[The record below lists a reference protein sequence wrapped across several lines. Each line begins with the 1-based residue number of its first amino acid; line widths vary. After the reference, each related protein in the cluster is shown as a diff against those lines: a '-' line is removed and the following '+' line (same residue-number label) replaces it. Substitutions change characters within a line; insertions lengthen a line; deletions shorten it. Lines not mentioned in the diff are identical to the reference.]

1 MCTSAQEGVVG
12 LMEMVDGSEEMGDQT
27 WQEQETRKLPG
38 SGGSSGE
45 VEAP

>member
-12 LMEMVDGSEEMGDQT
+12 LMEMVEGSEEMGNQT
-27 WQEQETRKLPG
+27 WQEQETCKLPR